1 MGKEFDMMAKF
12 SLPKKIIISFFSVMF
27 VLSSTLNLSAAQD
40 DPAIGMAV
48 EFTDHAACAHVAK
61 NKGWFKEAGLNVTS
75 FDNYLTGS
83 ALAAGLARGDINAAY
98 MCLIPAISA
107 YANGHVPLKV
117 VAGTHK
123 YGYGLIV
130 DPKKITSVKDLER
143 PDIRIGCPNEGTP
156 LDTLLH
162 KMIEQYSLNEDVV
175 LSKTIRMP
183 PSKVFLAL
191 KMGRLDAGML
201 PEQFPTMGE
210 ELGLKVILGAQDL
223 WPEMQGS
230 VLVVK
235 DALLNDH
242 PEIVSKL
249 VEVTR
254 QGTEYIHQHPA
265 DAARICAQELTVSGQ
280 KVFPIDLE
288 KDAADMNIT
297 PDVILKSITSRL
309 QSTTDVDPHQVQQ
322 CIDYMT
328 ELGYIK
334 RFEAEEILDLRF
346 LSNE

>member
-1 MGKEFDMMAKF
+1 MNRFVW
-12 SLPKKIIISFFSVMF
+12 SFTI
-27 VLSSTLNLSAAQD
+27 VLALSAPQILAAAQD
-40 DPAIGMAV
+40 NPAIGMAV
-48 EFTDHAACAHVAK
+48 EFTDHAACAHIAK

-83 ALAAGLARGDINAAY
+83 ALAAGLARGDINVAY
-98 MCLIPAISA
+98 ICLIPAISA
-107 YANGHVPLKV
+107 YSNGHVPLKV

-156 LDTLLH
+156 LDALLH
-162 KMIEQYSLNEDVV
+162 KMIEQYSLNKDS
-175 LSKTIRMP
+175 LLRKTIRMP

-191 KMGRLDAGML
+191 KMGRLDAGFC

-210 ELGLKVILGAQDL
+210 ALGLKVLLSAQDL
-223 WPEMQGS
+223 WPGMQGS

-235 DALLNDH
+235 EGLLNDH
-242 PEIVSKL
+242 PEIVNRL
-249 VEVTR
+249 VDVTKR
-254 QGTEYIHQHPA
+254 GIEYIHQHPD
-265 DAARICAQELTVSGQ
+265 DAARICAQELTISGG

-297 PDVILKSITSRL
+297 PNVILKSITSRL
-309 QSTTDVDPHQVQQ
+309 QSSTDVDTHQVQQ
-322 CIDYMT
+322 CIDYMAK
-328 ELGYIK
+328 LGSIK
-334 RFEAEEILDLRF
+334 RFKAEEILDMRF
-346 LSNE
+346 LNNE

>member
-1 MGKEFDMMAKF
+1 M
-12 SLPKKIIISFFSVMF
+12 KIIVSLFTVMLALSVPQTF
-27 VLSSTLNLSAAQD
+27 AAAQVN
-40 DPAIGMAV
+40 PAIGMAV
-48 EFTDHAACAHVAK
+48 EFTDHAACAHIAK

-83 ALAAGLARGDINAAY
+83 ALAAGLARGDINVAY
-98 MCLIPAISA
+98 ICLIPAISA

-123 YGYGLIV
+123 YGYGLII

-156 LDTLLH
+156 LDALLH
-162 KMIEQYSLNEDVV
+162 KMIEQYSLNKDS
-175 LSKTIRMP
+175 LLRKTIRMP

-191 KMGRLDAGML
+191 KMGRLDAGFC

-210 ELGLKVILGAQDL
+210 KLGLKVLLSAQDL
-223 WPEMQGS
+223 WPGMQGS

-235 DALLNDH
+235 DGLLNDH
-242 PEIVSKL
+242 PEIVNRL
-249 VEVTR
+249 VDVTNR
-254 QGTEYIHQHPA
+254 GIEYIHQQPD
-265 DAARICAQELTVSGQ
+265 DAAGICAQELTISGQ

-297 PDVILKSITSRL
+297 PDVILKSITSRSMSL
-309 QSTTDVDPHQVQQ
+309 T
-322 CIDYMT
+322 
-328 ELGYIK
+328 
-334 RFEAEEILDLRF
+334 
-346 LSNE
+346 